1 MGFFSFNFNLG
12 RRDGP
17 DPSPKDPAPQTK
29 PHGLSTSLTPDPS
42 LGSELRNVVV
52 ADPRVFSVAGLDQR
66 AHEASCALTERYR
79 ERIAAD
85 PAIHEGFDKLAAH
98 HRAVILE
105 STQIAKTLLPNLS
118 SRYCGEYYSVPHFD
132 RALATVN
139 AIEAYLRPAHVRAT
153 LIGATEQ
160 PSATLQGIAVEISR
174 AAGDFIDQIR
184 GDVSMIRAVSLREYP
199 RGVTMDTVCY
209 DPKNGESYMKDATG
223 ALIFKN
229 RDILEVEVR
238 PVGEFPNRFETL
250 PVGVTADGRHV
261 IQQSGM
267 QGCVAA
273 ATNMVLMDFGRA
285 PDLDRQ
291 YESHFDND
299 NVILKTLKK
308 VGLHGEIVEF
318 PRSFGSGG
326 RELSSLEQLRVIE
339 ARVALLERLTAAGKG
354 VLLGDSSEI
363 GAHQIVL
370 DRFSYEQGH
379 ATIRDPLHGW
389 SIVVRAKSL
398 LPRLG
403 STAIVVTDP
412 HQG

>member
-1 MGFFSFNFNLG
+1 
-12 RRDGP
+12 
-17 DPSPKDPAPQTK
+17 
-29 PHGLSTSLTPDPS
+29 
-42 LGSELRNVVV
+42 
-52 ADPRVFSVAGLDQR
+52 
-66 AHEASCALTERYR
+66 
-79 ERIAAD
+79 
-85 PAIHEGFDKLAAH
+85 
-98 HRAVILE
+98 
-105 STQIAKTLLPNLS
+105 
-118 SRYCGEYYSVPHFD
+118 
-132 RALATVN
+132 
-139 AIEAYLRPAHVRAT
+139 
-153 LIGATEQ
+153 
-160 PSATLQGIAVEISR
+160 
-174 AAGDFIDQIR
+174 
-184 GDVSMIRAVSLREYP
+184 
-199 RGVTMDTVCY
+199 
-209 DPKNGESYMKDATG
+209 MKDATG

-238 PVGEFPNRFETL
+238 PVGEFPHRFETL
-250 PVGVTADGRHV
+250 PVGFTADGRQV
-261 IQQSGM
+261 IQQSAM

-412 HQG
+412 HRG